1 MNKILSFTLCFLF
14 IYCSSDKSKT
24 GILTDYLPEESAVI
38 IKSTHFST
46 LSSDIKNNGFL
57 FQFTSHPAYNY
68 FEENLKFSKYIHPI
82 SEVLISVKTEN
93 DSTHHLTL
101 ITREH
106 PELFN
111 LDSAQNKIVETLT
124 YDEIKLQRVTL
135 DSKIIFTTTIDSVF
149 IACSSQEIIERII
162 KNQEQPKN
170 NLKNGFKTIYNTLGV
185 SDFSVII
192 NGKLIQKTLK
202 NSFPKIDQLPH
213 FADWIAFDSEIQ
225 PGQLKLNGIA
235 IAQDTLP
242 QLLNV
247 FKGTHP
253 QRNLLSMV
261 TPSSASGFISFTYDA
276 FEILKN
282 NLATFQNNTN
292 IIANHTPLFSS
303 LNEIGI
309 ITFEDQ
315 KVVAIHAIDG
325 SVTNDFLNPLLKE
338 IAVYRDIPIYKVS
351 DSAVFK
357 NNFSPL
363 ITATPIVAAQLDD
376 YFIFAE
382 QQATLEH
389 IITEYFNETTVGNLP
404 YYKEHMQ
411 QMSSESSVLI
421 VALLPNFK
429 NTFADWSTRNS
440 KENIEQLKF
449 GSHRMAAFQ
458 FVYDSHFAHFNGVIK
473 ETQNQSRGKGVSQLF
488 AINLENELLSRPQFF
503 NNHISKGKDIVV
515 QDVANKLY
523 LISSTGKVLWTKQL
537 DSEIIGD
544 IQEVDVLKNGK
555 TQLAFTTKNTF
566 YILDR
571 NGRDVSPF
579 SLKFKDD
586 ITQPLSVFDYDN
598 NRNYRFI
605 ITQGKEVLMYD
616 SKGKSVKGFTFKKA
630 NSPILL
636 PPKHIRISNKDYI
649 IIAEE
654 NGTLNI
660 LHRTGQPRI
669 NVSQK
674 FDFSEN
680 QIFTENNE
688 FVILNTKDEKISI
701 DQNGKVSTKNINSVS
716 KNVFWEIIGNTK
728 VTLDDNILR
737 INNQKIE
744 LPYGLYTAPKISVS
758 NRHVL
763 VTITD
768 LQQQRSYVFN
778 SLGELLNN
786 FPVYGTSI
794 MEMADATNNGR
805 PNGVVKGGAKEVVLY
820 ELN

>member
-1 MNKILSFTLCFLF
+1 MKYFVALLLILSIVSCNTE
-14 IYCSSDKSKT
+14 KSKT
-24 GILTDYLPEESAVI
+24 GILTDFVPEESALI
-38 IKSTHFST
+38 LKSTNFST
-46 LSSDIKNNGFL
+46 LTSDIKNNGFL
-57 FQFTSHPAYNY
+57 SQFTSHPAYNY
-68 FEENLKFSKYIHPI
+68 FGENLEFSKYLHPI

-111 LDSAQNKIVETLT
+111 LDSAQNKIVETLA
-124 YDEIKLQRVTL
+124 YNEIKLQRVTL
-135 DSKIIFTTTIDSVF
+135 DSKIIYTTTLDSVF
-149 IACSSQEIIERII
+149 IAGSSQEIIERII
-162 KNQEQPKN
+162 KKHKQPKTN
-170 NLKNGFKTIYNTLGV
+170 PDNGFETIYNTLGA
-185 SDFSVII
+185 SDFSVMV
-192 NGKLIQKTLK
+192 NGRLIQKTLK
-202 NSFPKIDQLPH
+202 SSFPKIDQLPH
-213 FADWIAFDSEIQ
+213 IADWIAFDSEIQ

-247 FKGTHP
+247 FKGTRP
-253 QRNLLSMV
+253 QRNLLAMV
-261 TPSSASGFISFTYDA
+261 TPSSASGFISVTYDD
-276 FEILKN
+276 FDILKN
-282 NLATFQNNTN
+282 NLAAFHNTTDT
-292 IIANHTPLFSS
+292 IANHRPLFSS
-303 LNEIGI
+303 LNEIGVI
-309 ITFEDQ
+309 SIEDE
-315 KVVAIHAIDG
+315 KVVAMHAIDG
-325 SVTNDFLNPLLKE
+325 SVTKDFLNPLLEE
-338 IAVYRDIPIYKVS
+338 IAVYRDIPIHKIS

-363 ITATPIVAAQLDD
+363 ITTTPLLSAQLDD

-382 QQATLEH
+382 EQATLEK

-411 QMSSESSVLI
+411 HMSSESSILI

-429 NTFADWSTRNS
+429 NTFADWASGNS
-440 KENIEQLKF
+440 KEKIQQLKF

-473 ETQNQSRGKGVSQLF
+473 ETQNQSRGTGVSQLF

-503 NNHISKGKDIVV
+503 NNHITKGKDVVV
-515 QDVANKLY
+515 QDVANELY
-523 LISSTGKVLWTKQL
+523 LISSTGKVLWSKQL

-544 IQEVDVLKNGK
+544 IQEVDLLKNGK

-571 NGRDVSPF
+571 NGRAVSPF
-579 SLKFKDD
+579 PMKFKDD

-605 ITQGKEVLMYD
+605 IIQGEEIFMYD
-616 SKGKSVKGFTFKKA
+616 NKGKSVKGFIFKKA

-636 PPKHIRISNKDYI
+636 PPKHIRILNKDYI

-654 NGTLNI
+654 NGTINI

-680 QIFTENNE
+680 QIYTENNE
-688 FVILNTKDEKISI
+688 FVILNTNDEKISI
-701 DQNGKVSTKNINSVS
+701 DQNGKVSKQNISSVS

-744 LPYGLYTAPKISVS
+744 LPFGLYTAPKISVS
-758 NRHVL
+758 NRRIL

-768 LQQQRSYVFN
+768 LQQQRSYAFN

-786 FPVYGTSI
+786 FPIYGTSI
-794 MEMADATNNGR
+794 MEMADATNNGK

-820 ELN
+820 EIN